1 MVKLKN
7 KIPNIGPQNVN
18 KSAVYIN
25 YIDSLIDLFLF
36 FSSKYVHFH
45 FNSLQFFLILMSVR
59 KFMLF
64 CVALMS
70 IW

>member
-36 FSSKYVHFH
+36 FSSKYVHFR
-45 FNSLQFFLILMSVR
+45 FNSLKFFL
-59 KFMLF
+59 F
-64 CVALMS
+64 
-70 IW
+70 